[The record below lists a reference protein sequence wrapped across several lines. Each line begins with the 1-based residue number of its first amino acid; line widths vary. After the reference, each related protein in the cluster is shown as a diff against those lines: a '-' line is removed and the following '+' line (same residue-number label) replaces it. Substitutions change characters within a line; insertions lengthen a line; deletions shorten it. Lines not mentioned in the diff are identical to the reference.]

1 MQPGWRFEKRRLVA
15 MVRPVFLTK
24 IARASHFPLSVTMP
38 LRCHAIVDTK
48 HQKVQIW
55 KSERQ
60 CEFRVAG
67 AIHAWWHE
75 KRYLTGL
82 AWDNLAAAALL
93 RPAGPPRSI
102 LMLGLAGGTAM
113 RILRHLLP
121 DCRLVAVDI
130 DQEIVALA
138 ELNMRLDDLGIEI
151 HFADAY
157 EWIAKCKER
166 FDVVIDDVYLAGSD
180 DVFRPGKSDS
190 GQIKALKR
198 LLTPGGL
205 LLANLVNGAGHRAM
219 QIRTRAAF
227 REGFPVVR
235 SVTTPA
241 SLNETLV
248 GGADVLPAASLKPW
262 RAAFR
267 EAGDRKLWGAIKIRR
282 LK

>member
-1 MQPGWRFEKRRLVA
+1 
-15 MVRPVFLTK
+15 
-24 IARASHFPLSVTMP
+24 MP
-38 LRCHAIVDTK
+38 LRCHAIVDTQ
-48 HQKVQIW
+48 HQQVQIW

-75 KRYLTGL
+75 KRFLTGL

-113 RILRHLLP
+113 RILRYLLP
-121 DCRLVAVDI
+121 ECRLVAVDI

-138 ELNMRLDDLGIEI
+138 ELNMKLDDLGIEI
-151 HFADAY
+151 HFGDAY
-157 EWIAKCKER
+157 EWVAKCKER

-198 LLTPGGL
+198 LLAPGGL

-235 SVTTPA
+235 TVTTPA
-241 SLNETLV
+241 SMNETLV
-248 GGADVLPAASLKPW
+248 GGAEVLSAAALKPW
-262 RAAFR
+262 RTVFR
-267 EAGDRKLWGAIKIRR
+267 ESGDRKFWSVLRVRR

>member
-1 MQPGWRFEKRRLVA
+1 
-15 MVRPVFLTK
+15 
-24 IARASHFPLSVTMP
+24 MP
-38 LRCHAIVDTK
+38 LRCHAVVDTAY
-48 HQKVQIW
+48 QRVQIW

-75 KRYLTGL
+75 RRFLTGL

-102 LMLGLAGGTAM
+102 LMLGLAGGTAT

-121 DCRLVAVDI
+121 ECRLVAVDI
-130 DQEIVALA
+130 DSEIVALA
-138 ELNMRLDDLGIEI
+138 ELNMRLGDLGLEI

-157 EWIAKCKER
+157 QWIAKCREK
-166 FDVVIDDVYLAGSD
+166 FDVVIDDVYLAGRD
-180 DVFRPGKSDS
+180 DVFRPGKSDR
-190 GQIKALKR
+190 GQISALTR
-198 LLTPGGL
+198 LVAPGGL
-205 LLANLVNGAGHRAM
+205 LLANLVNGSGHRAM

-235 SVTTPA
+235 SVTTPE

-248 GGADVLPAASLKPW
+248 AGAEVLPRSALTAWTGRFPD
-262 RAAFR
+262 AT
-267 EAGDRKLWGAIKIRR
+267 DRKLWKRLKVRR
-282 LK
+282 LTPVPSR

>member
-1 MQPGWRFEKRRLVA
+1 
-15 MVRPVFLTK
+15 
-24 IARASHFPLSVTMP
+24 MP
-38 LRCHAIVDTK
+38 LRCAAIVDTAC
-48 HQKVQIW
+48 QQVQIW
-55 KSERQ
+55 KSLRQ

-75 KRYLTGL
+75 KRFLTGL

-130 DQEIVALA
+130 DREIVALA

-166 FDVVIDDVYLAGSD
+166 FDVVIDDVYLAGKD
-180 DVFRPGKSDS
+180 DVYRPGKSDT
-190 GQIKALKR
+190 GQIAALKR
-198 LLTPGGL
+198 LLAPGGL
-205 LLANLVNGAGHRAM
+205 LLANLVNGPGHRAM

-227 REGFPVVR
+227 RAGFPVVR
-235 SVTTPA
+235 SVSTPA
-241 SLNETLV
+241 SMNETLA
-248 GGADVLPAASLKPW
+248 GGDAVLPRSALLPW
-262 RAAFR
+262 RPCFR
-267 EAGDRKLWGAIKIRR
+267 DAGDRRLWQILKVRKLK
-282 LK
+282 

>member
-1 MQPGWRFEKRRLVA
+1 
-15 MVRPVFLTK
+15 
-24 IARASHFPLSVTMP
+24 MP
-38 LRCHAIVDTK
+38 LRCHAIVDTQ
-48 HQKVQIW
+48 HQQVQIW

-75 KRYLTGL
+75 KRFLTGL

-121 DCRLVAVDI
+121 ECRLVAVDI

-138 ELNMRLDDLGIEI
+138 ELNMKLDDLGIEI
-151 HFADAY
+151 HFGDAY
-157 EWIAKCKER
+157 EWVAKCKER

-198 LLTPGGL
+198 LLAPGGL

-235 SVTTPA
+235 TVTTPA
-241 SLNETLV
+241 SMNETLV
-248 GGADVLPAASLKPW
+248 GGADVLSAVTLKPW
-262 RAAFR
+262 RTLFR
-267 EAGDRKLWGAIKIRR
+267 ESGDRKFWSVLRVRR